1 MASAARPRPLQKVE
15 LFHFQLPGTAFD
27 DVLREIA
34 IMRKLDH
41 VNVVNMHDV
50 IDDVFANKL
59 YSAPARGPEPAR
71 PPGPRGPYI
80 LCRSRRRPRASAQW

>member
-1 MASAARPRPLQKVE
+1 MPNQLTRARRRIGRDQ
-15 LFHFQLPGTAFD
+15 
-27 DVLREIA
+27 
-34 IMRKLDH
+34 LDH
-41 VNVVNMHDV
+41 ENVVNMHDV